1 MKVFGTLALVLLGA
15 VCLAGFF
22 SGETAPR
29 MGARSVSESCIE
41 APPAEA
47 MRETAKPM
55 APFRDGEYLEQKS
68 PYALPAVAAKASL
81 LARVES
87 PDYRRSAELALKV
100 VDCVKA
106 EDELEAKL
114 EKIHGEIVDMLMEG
128 TEGSRRCSLRVLV
141 PSPSFRGFVSELR
154 AMGKVQAEKITA
166 SKIKGGAAPA
176 AGEPDARELCLVSV
190 RMMDERVAAAVVE
203 GRGNLASSFDR
214 SASHLLNGL
223 SVLVEGLG
231 YVLPFALAGA
241 ALLVPAVLLRR
252 LRRTRAVA

>member
-1 MKVFGTLALVLLGA
+1 MKILGTLVLALLGA

-22 SGETAPR
+22 SGAAERSAP
-29 MGARSVSESCIE
+29 ASCIE
-41 APPAEA
+41 APLAKSP
-47 MRETAKPM
+47 RETAKPM
-55 APFRDGEYLEQKS
+55 APPRDGQYFEQRS
-68 PYALPAVAAKASL
+68 SDVLPAVPAKPGL

-106 EDELEAKL
+106 EDLLEEKL
-114 EKIHGEIVDMLMEG
+114 EKIRGEIVDMLMEG
-128 TEGSRRCSLRVLV
+128 TEGSRRCTLRVLV

-166 SKIKGGAAPA
+166 AKIRGGGAPA
-176 AGEPDARELCLVSV
+176 AGEPDARELCLVAV

-231 YVLPFALAGA
+231 YVMPFALAA
-241 ALLVPAVLLRR
+241 AAILVPALLMRR
-252 LRRTRAVA
+252 LRRARAVA